1 MLLKS
6 RVVPAGQAGTQK
18 IVRLWIHEMYR
29 EFYDKLVEDSDRQF
43 FFQTVKVCLFIQIF
57 QCGAL
62 VKQMGVNISF
72 PEHNFATITNVS
84 VVLGKIIE
92 WVNAEYHVQE

>member
-1 MLLKS
+1 MHGKPYLIPILILLLLFIIFLPLFQGVLLLKS

-43 FFQTVKVCLFIQIF
+43 FFQTVKVCLF
-57 QCGAL
+57 
-62 VKQMGVNISF
+62 
-72 PEHNFATITNVS
+72 
-84 VVLGKIIE
+84 
-92 WVNAEYHVQE
+92 